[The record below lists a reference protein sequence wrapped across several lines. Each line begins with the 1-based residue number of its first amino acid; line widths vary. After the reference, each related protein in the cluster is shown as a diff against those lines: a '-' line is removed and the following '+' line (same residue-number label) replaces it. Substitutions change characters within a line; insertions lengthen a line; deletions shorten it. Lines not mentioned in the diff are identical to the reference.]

1 MIILFQLEVLINIS
15 EPQASIV
22 KLVSIWAL
30 LRRTMICGAQPLY
43 THCTETS
50 ISKADPKNTWWASS
64 VDGNES
70 LRVTQ
75 EGCEHGHYALGKT
88 PHKMRLT
95 WKRTNGSCSLSI
107 AQTLK
112 PFFQLVHS
120 LRGFVILF
128 HKLYEN
134 IIASRKIKLGQK

>member
-22 KLVSIWAL
+22 KLMSIWAM
-30 LRRTMICGAQPLY
+30 LRRTMICGAQPPE

-50 ISKADPKNTWWASS
+50 ISKADPKNTWASS

-75 EGCEHGHYALGKT
+75 EGCEHRHFALGKT
-88 PHKMRLT
+88 PHKTRLT
-95 WKRTNGSCSLSI
+95 WKRTNGSCSPSI

-112 PFFQLVHS
+112 PCFQLVHR

-128 HKLYEN
+128 HELYEN

>member
-1 MIILFQLEVLINIS
+1 MIIRFQLEVLINIS

-22 KLVSIWAL
+22 KLVSIWAM
-30 LRRTMICGAQPLY
+30 LRRTMVCGAQPPY

-50 ISKADPKNTWWASS
+50 ISKADPKNRCASS

-75 EGCEHGHYALGKT
+75 EGCEHGHYALGET
-88 PHKMRLT
+88 PHKMRLK

-134 IIASRKIKLGQK
+134 IIASRKIELGQK